1 MTWLDEFYSLLS
13 IHTLR
18 SSYIQ
23 MDDISHLQVNKV
35 WSKHQEIY
43 NDFPRFKLQKNYLI
57 HVISTRV
64 YIEADADLSRQE
76 PIFWNR
82 NLKCLNPFT
91 GSKAIAII
99 RRYFTY
105 VEITAGLDKLLANS
119 GSSFLS
125 SGKTESRNR
134 TENHSVV
141 KQRRRVKELAR
152 TSKDNLQR

>member
-1 MTWLDEFYSLLS
+1 
-13 IHTLR
+13 
-18 SSYIQ
+18 
-23 MDDISHLQVNKV
+23 MDDISHVQVNKV

-43 NDFPRFKLQKNYLI
+43 NDLPRFKLQKNYSI

-64 YIEADADLSRQE
+64 YIEADADLCRQE

-82 NLKCLNPFT
+82 NLKCLNPFP

-125 SGKTESRNR
+125 NGKTETPSQGIEQR
-134 TENHSVV
+134 TIP
-141 KQRRRVKELAR
+141 
-152 TSKDNLQR
+152 